1 MVTTTEFYKNALR
14 C

>member
-1 MVTTTEFYKNALR
+1 MLTTTEFYKNALR